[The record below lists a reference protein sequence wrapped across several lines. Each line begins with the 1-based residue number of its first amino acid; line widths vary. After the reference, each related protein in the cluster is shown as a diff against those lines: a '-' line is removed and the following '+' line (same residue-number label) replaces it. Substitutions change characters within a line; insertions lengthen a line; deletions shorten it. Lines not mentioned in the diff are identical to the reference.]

1 MKVDGAYLNQQQLM
15 EAATTGKVG
24 KTELSAYEQRA
35 AIKKAAAM
43 GTSKDALELAESSTK
58 QKDATVRKE
67 IADALAQSGA
77 GERSPYLGGAALA
90 DIQAGTFKKDN
101 AIKQAASKGKITA
114 ESLSK
119 ADAYSAQQI
128 AETLGAIKGSK
139 KAEDVK
145 AVENASAAAK
155 AIEKT
160 PKLQAKV
167 SGNQDLQKAIN
178 TISGFTP
185 DPQDP
190 SEQGSNSGSGS
201 GGSGSGN

>member
-1 MKVDGAYLNQQQLM
+1 MLSDLTRVASSCSMLKCSHQDHERMEMAEARINNMKVDGAYLNQQQLM

-67 IADALAQSGA
+67 IADALAQSGT

-128 AETLGAIKGSK
+128 AGRQIGR
-139 KAEDVK
+139 
-145 AVENASAAAK
+145 ASCR
-155 AIEKT
+155 ER
-160 PKLQAKV
+160 V
-167 SGNQDLQKAIN
+167 
-178 TISGFTP
+178 
-185 DPQDP
+185 
-190 SEQGSNSGSGS
+190 
-201 GGSGSGN
+201 